1 MLVCEAAGFDVII
14 VETVGVGQ
22 SETAVADMVDFFLVL
37 MLPGVGDDLQGI
49 KKGIL
54 ELADMIVVNKADGD
68 NRHKAAQTASAY
80 RQALQILTPASP
92 HWRPPVRTCSALHNE
107 GIHEIWSQI
116 VTHHRQLTA
125 AHALQEKRQ
134 QQQLRWMWSMLE
146 DRLLTILRTHPH
158 VIALLPETEQAVLR
172 NQMPP
177 RWLSSA
183 YCVRLAI
190 VIPRQVA
197 PLLTKRC
204 AAHVEGL
211 PLTGHTS
218 GDRRS
223 ADRPAQSMAKS
234 LLRAAYREYPS

>member
-1 MLVCEAAGFDVII
+1 VTRTTRETMLVCEAAGFDVII

-177 RWLSSA
+177 PAGCRAPTACVWPLS
-183 YCVRLAI
+183 YHVR
-190 VIPRQVA
+190 
-197 PLLTKRC
+197 
-204 AAHVEGL
+204 
-211 PLTGHTS
+211 
-218 GDRRS
+218 
-223 ADRPAQSMAKS
+223 
-234 LLRAAYREYPS
+234 